1 MLARGSA
8 DGEFRSTIVPGSQI
22 VDKDATLARSVR
34 VAVRHRRADASEMS
48 RARDN
53 LPRFDRGRQT
63 AGRGRCGALF
73 ALFALLFQASIVLWH
88 QPPAVS
94 GRAAEHNIH
103 VMLGHVAPAPA
114 AANGDEHHHDHPG
127 RDRDRQPI
135 PPCPICQ
142 TLQHAG
148 AFLPASAFTL
158 FVPWRLAGHFAAGP
172 ATACDEANPVPYGAR
187 APPVAA

>member
-22 VDKDATLARSVR
+22 VDKDATLTRSVR

-48 RARDN
+48 RVRDN

-63 AGRGRCGALF
+63 AGRGRCGAWL
-73 ALFALLFQASIVLWH
+73 ALFALLFQASMVLWH
-88 QPPAVS
+88 QPPAAS

-103 VMLGHVAPAPA
+103 VMLGHVAPAPVA
-114 AANGDEHHHDHPG
+114 EHEDEHHHDHPDH
-127 RDRDRQPI
+127 DRDRQPI

-142 TLQHAG
+142 TVQHAG
-148 AFLPASAFTL
+148 AFLPASAITL
-158 FVPWRLAGHFAAGP
+158 FVPRRLAGRLAAGS
-172 ATACDEANPVPYGAR
+172 ATACDEANPLPYGAR
-187 APPVAA
+187 APPFAT